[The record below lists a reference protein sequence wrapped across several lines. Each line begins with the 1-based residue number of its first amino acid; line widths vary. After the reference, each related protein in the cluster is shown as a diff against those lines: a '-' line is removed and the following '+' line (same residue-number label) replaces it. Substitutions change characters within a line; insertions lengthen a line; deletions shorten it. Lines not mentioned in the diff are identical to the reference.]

1 MSRFFLLFRERYHY
15 DVIYSYGSR
24 RSIKSNSGKTIMTAQ
39 SENPLIAAFLDM
51 TKKNTDDEIRKMF
64 DGILTDQ
71 DLVKVP
77 NESVDAEKFLNEN
90 RKSNPEAQKISD
102 MLKKL

>member
-1 MSRFFLLFRERYHY
+1 
-15 DVIYSYGSR
+15 
-24 RSIKSNSGKTIMTAQ
+24 MTAQ